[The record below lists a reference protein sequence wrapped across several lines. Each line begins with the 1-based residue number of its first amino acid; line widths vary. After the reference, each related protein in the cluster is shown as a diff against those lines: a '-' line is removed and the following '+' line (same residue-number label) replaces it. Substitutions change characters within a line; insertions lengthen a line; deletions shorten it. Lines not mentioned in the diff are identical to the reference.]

1 MTERFQVDLTGMVD
15 LLSRHLYS
23 GPQVYL
29 RELIQNAVDAV
40 TARRERD
47 PEAPDRIRLTPGRSA
62 AGTPTLEV
70 TDTGVGLTSDE
81 ARELLA
87 TIGRSSKR
95 DADFGA
101 GRAEFIG
108 QFGIGMLAAFMVA
121 DQISVISRSA
131 TPGAHPIRWE
141 GHANGTFRVTE
152 LPEATDMPVGTTV
165 QLSARRDTGHWLGH
179 DTVLALS
186 RDYGALL
193 PFDIAV
199 RTELDGEELWQRI
212 SAPELPWRI
221 EHVSTKTRARAL
233 AEYCEQ
239 TFGFT
244 PLGHID
250 LDLPVAGVS
259 GVAFILPQA
268 VAPGAGGHRV
278 YTKRMLLG
286 PRVDRVLPDWAFFV
300 RAVIDTEAL
309 SPTAS
314 REQLHDDELLLGVR
328 EAIGAQLRAWA
339 HTELSSGSRL
349 AHHVISIHNLALRGL
364 ALTDPE
370 MLDLAAA
377 ILPFE
382 TTDGPR
388 TLAELRERG
397 EIVYT
402 TTTEAYRRVAAVAR
416 AQDLVVLNAGYVYD
430 AELLGQLDKRPDWQV
445 RELQSADLVHALG
458 QLSLDREWQ
467 LADAVQRSRARLEA
481 EDCDVIVRT
490 FSPDTVPAIL
500 LRDAEGEHRRERDHE
515 RTQSPDLWDGL
526 LDAFA
531 EEAPSRSRT
540 LVLND
545 DSAVARR
552 LLSAPAG
559 AVFDAGLHSLYLSAV
574 MLAGD
579 GLRARESVALADAL
593 GVLLDSA
600 LESPLPDHPAQENPA

>member
-23 GPQVYL
+23 GPQVYV
-29 RELIQNAVDAV
+29 RELIQNAIDAV

-47 PEAPDRIRLTPGRSA
+47 PEAPDQIRLTPGHDPE
-62 AGTPTLEV
+62 GTPTLEV
-70 TDTGVGLTSDE
+70 TDTGVGLTAAE

-95 DADFGA
+95 DVDFGA

-121 DQISVISRSA
+121 DRIAVTSRSA
-131 TPGAHPIRWE
+131 TPGARPILWE

-152 LPEATDMPVGTTV
+152 LPESPEIPIGTTV
-165 QLSARRDTGHWLGH
+165 RLAARRDTGHWLAH
-179 DTVLALS
+179 DTVLTLT
-186 RDYGALL
+186 RDYGSLL

-199 RTELDGEELWQRI
+199 RTELGGEELWQRI
-212 SAPELPWRI
+212 SEPELPWRI
-221 EHVSTKTRARAL
+221 AHASSKARARAL

-250 LDLPVAGVS
+250 LELPVAGVS

-268 VAPGAGGHRV
+268 VAPGGGGHRV

-286 PRVDRVLPDWAFFV
+286 PRVDRVLPEWAFFV
-300 RAVIDTEAL
+300 RAVLDTEAL

-314 REQLHDDELLLGVR
+314 REQLHDDEVLLGVR
-328 EAIGAQLRAWA
+328 EAIGAQLRGWA
-339 HTELSSGSRL
+339 HAELASGSRL
-349 AHHVISIHNLALRGL
+349 AHQVIATHHLALRGL

-397 EIVYT
+397 EVVYT

-416 AQDLVVLNAGYVYD
+416 AQDIVVLNAGYVYD
-430 AELLGQLDKRPDWQV
+430 ADLLSQLEARPDWRV

-458 QLSLDREWQ
+458 ILSMDREWQ
-467 LADAVQRSRARLEA
+467 LADAVQRARDLLDA
-481 EDCDVIVRT
+481 EDCEVIVRT
-490 FSPDTVPAIL
+490 FSPSTVPAIL
-500 LRDAEGEHRRERDHE
+500 LRDAEGEHRRERDRE
-515 RTQSPDLWDGL
+515 RAASPDLWGGL

-531 EEAPSRSRT
+531 EDREHRSRT

-545 DSAVARR
+545 DSSVARR

-559 AVFDAGLHSLYLSAV
+559 DVFDAGLRSLYLSAV

-579 GLRARESVALADAL
+579 GLRANESAALTDAL
-593 GVLLDSA
+593 SVLLDTA
-600 LESPLPDHPAQENPA
+600 LGRTAPDHPAQENPA